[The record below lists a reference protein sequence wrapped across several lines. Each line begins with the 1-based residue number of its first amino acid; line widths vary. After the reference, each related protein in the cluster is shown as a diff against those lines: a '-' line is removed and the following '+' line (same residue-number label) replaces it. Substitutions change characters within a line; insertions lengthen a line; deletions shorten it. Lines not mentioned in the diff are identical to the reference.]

1 MTSNEL
7 KRAKRAVRRRV
18 LSARDALA
26 AAELAAAGESIADEI
41 GSMPEVRPG
50 ANVLSFWAFG
60 SEVPT
65 SPIHRR
71 LWAGGVTV
79 ALPRIVEGDLR
90 VLLYREGDPL
100 TPTSFGAMEPSLD
113 AERLDPAVLD
123 VILTPGVAF
132 DLTGRRV
139 GYGGGFYDRLLP
151 DAPGALRVGIA
162 HDLQVVAE
170 PLPAGHFDL
179 LVHAICTPSGLR
191 RLATPT

>member
-18 LSARDALA
+18 LSARDELS
-26 AAELAAAGESIADEI
+26 AAELAAAGEAVAEVIA
-41 GSMPEVRPG
+41 SMPEVRPG

-71 LWAGGVTV
+71 LWAGGATV

-90 VLLYREGDPL
+90 VLVYRDGDPL
-100 TPTSFGAMEPSLD
+100 SPTSFGAMEPALD
-113 AERLDPAVLD
+113 AETLDPSILD

-132 DLTGRRV
+132 DREGRRV
-139 GYGGGFYDRLLP
+139 GYGGGFYDRLFP
-151 DAPGALRVGIA
+151 TAPGALRVGIA
-162 HDLQVVAE
+162 HDLQVVEE

-191 RLATPT
+191 RLATLT